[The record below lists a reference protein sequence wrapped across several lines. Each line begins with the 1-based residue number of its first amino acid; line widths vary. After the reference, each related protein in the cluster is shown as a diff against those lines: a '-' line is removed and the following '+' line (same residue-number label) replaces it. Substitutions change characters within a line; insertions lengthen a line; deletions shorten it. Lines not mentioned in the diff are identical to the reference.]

1 MLQTLI
7 RAYFSP
13 ADTTGQRFVYSGSY
27 DGSVFVYDLVT
38 GQLVQRLQHHSN
50 LVRDCSWH
58 PHRPELT
65 TVSWDGSVVTW
76 GVDDGHRGGV
86 PSAPG
91 DDAFDGYY

>member
-13 ADTTGQRFVYSGSY
+13 ADSTGQRFVYSGSY

-38 GQLVQRLQHHSN
+38 GQLVKRLQYHSN
-50 LVRDCSWH
+50 VVRDCSWH
-58 PHRPELT
+58 PNRPELT

-76 GVDDGHRGGV
+76 GVDEGQRGGV
-86 PSAPG
+86 ASAPG